1 MVGFRA
7 PKRLVSDNK
16 SDDDD
21 DDVEAGAHTPPPA
34 AEPVIPTPT
43 AVPSFPSTPSTPPCL
58 SSTLPAVPSF
68 PSVPI
73 QPPGPSS
80 TTPTRVTVSAC
91 VTASAAS
98 CTDAGADGCSSPS
111 TSITPSNSARSRN
124 QLMPDSNSVG
134 MIRNA
139 NGSFHVKS
147 TKIVTFSHPTFETFL
162 TFAVVQILIY
172 LAILTVHN
180 FQNTSENLTS
190 PAGLFREIFAS

>member
-7 PKRLVSDNK
+7 PKRLVSDK
-16 SDDDD
+16 SDD

-34 AEPVIPTPT
+34 VEPVIPTP
-43 AVPSFPSTPSTPPCL
+43 
-58 SSTLPAVPSF
+58 TLPAVPSF

-73 QPPGPSS
+73 QPPCPSS

-111 TSITPSNSARSRN
+111 TSITPSNSACSSN
-124 QLMPDSNSVG
+124 QLMPDSNSGG
-134 MIRNA
+134 MSRNA

-147 TKIVTFSHPTFETFL
+147 TKIVTFTHPTF
-162 TFAVVQILIY
+162 
-172 LAILTVHN
+172 
-180 FQNTSENLTS
+180 
-190 PAGLFREIFAS
+190 